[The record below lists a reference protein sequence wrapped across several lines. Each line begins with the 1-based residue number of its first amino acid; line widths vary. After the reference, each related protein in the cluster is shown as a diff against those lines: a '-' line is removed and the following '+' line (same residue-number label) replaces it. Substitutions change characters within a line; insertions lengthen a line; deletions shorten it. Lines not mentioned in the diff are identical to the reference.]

1 MDWTGIL
8 SRVLEAILIA
18 VLPVLFASLAGFLVA
33 KAKLLWA
40 QAKDWNPTVTDLVE
54 RAARFAVI
62 AAEQA
67 GAAELAKDK
76 KQYALNIA
84 ELCLKERNITIDL
97 YLLDAAIEKAVLE
110 VFNTEKLEGEQSG
123 IGFIKAEVIK

>member
-8 SRVLEAILIA
+8 SRVLEAILVA

-40 QAKDWNPTVTDLVE
+40 QAKEWNPTVTDLAE

-67 GAAELAKDK
+67 GAAKLIEDK
-76 KQYALNIA
+76 KAYALGIA
-84 ELCLKERNITIDL
+84 ELWLKERDITIDL
-97 YLLDAAIEKAVLE
+97 KLLDAAIEKAVLE
-110 VFNTEKLEGEQSG
+110 AFKPEKLGEE
-123 IGFIKAEVIK
+123 KPAVEVIKVEAVK

>member
-1 MDWTGIL
+1 MNWMEIL

-40 QAKDWNPTVTDLVE
+40 QAKEWNPEVTDLAE
-54 RAARFAVI
+54 RAAHFAVV

-67 GAAELAKDK
+67 GAAKLIEDK
-76 KQYALNIA
+76 KTYALGIA
-84 ELCLKERNITIDL
+84 ELWLKERDITIDL
-97 YLLDAAIEKAVLE
+97 KLLDAAIEKAVLE
-110 VFNTEKLEGEQSG
+110 AFKPEKLGEEAV
-123 IGFIKAEVIK
+123 K

>member
-8 SRVLEAILIA
+8 SRVLEAILVA

-33 KAKLLWA
+33 KAKLFWA
-40 QAKDWNPTVTDLVE
+40 QAKEWNPTVTDLAE
-54 RAARFAVI
+54 RAAHFAVV

-67 GAAELAKDK
+67 GAAKLIEDK
-76 KQYALNIA
+76 KAYALNIA
-84 ELCLKERNITIDL
+84 ELWLKERNITIDL

-110 VFNTEKLEGEQSG
+110 AFKPEKLGEEAV
-123 IGFIKAEVIK
+123 K